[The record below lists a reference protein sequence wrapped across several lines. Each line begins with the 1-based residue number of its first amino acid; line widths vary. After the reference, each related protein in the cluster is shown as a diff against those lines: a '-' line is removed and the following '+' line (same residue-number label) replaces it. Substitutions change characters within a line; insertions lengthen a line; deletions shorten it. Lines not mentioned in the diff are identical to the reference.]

1 MREYIQN
8 AFRKMD
14 KDAFFKASVRKG
26 AEEYLAQKARESVMT
41 EEERNETLPQ
51 RKMHGGS
58 LSYSGFCSGHFA
70 GCVRCAGNYIR
81 IFFSDD

>member
-26 AEEYLAQKARESVMT
+26 TEEYLAQKARESVMT
-41 EEERNETLPQ
+41 EEERRQKL
-51 RKMHGGS
+51 
-58 LSYSGFCSGHFA
+58 
-70 GCVRCAGNYIR
+70 
-81 IFFSDD
+81 

>member
-41 EEERNETLPQ
+41 EEERRQEAEREMKRCRRGKCMVAVYLILVFAA
-51 RKMHGGS
+51 GLS
-58 LSYSGFCSGHFA
+58 LVVLGARG
-70 GCVRCAGNYIR
+70 I
-81 IFFSDD
+81 I